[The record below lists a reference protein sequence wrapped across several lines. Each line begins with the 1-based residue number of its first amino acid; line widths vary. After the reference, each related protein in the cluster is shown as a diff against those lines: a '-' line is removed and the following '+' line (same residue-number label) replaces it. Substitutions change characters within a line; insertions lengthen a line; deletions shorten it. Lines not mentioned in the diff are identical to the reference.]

1 MRNTIDNSY
10 SGTILGIKVGI
21 FMTYQ
26 TKTKDEL
33 IKELSELK
41 DKCEELKRAEEK
53 LRLMQEIT
61 QSISES
67 EDFNS
72 ALLIAIHKIC
82 KTTGWVYGET
92 WIPSSDNSYL
102 ECGPV
107 YHSNIAGL
115 KEFRKESEGFKFERG
130 VGVPGRVWA
139 SKNNV
144 WHWDITENH
153 VFLRSHIA
161 KKHGI
166 NGTLVA
172 IPILAGG
179 EVVAVMVFL
188 VTEHGKR
195 NERIVA
201 FDVALVSTI
210 VTHLGTIFLHKR
222 AEESLRESES
232 RFHRL
237 AEASFEGIAIHDKG
251 NILDANGS
259 LARMFG
265 YEPSE
270 IIGKNALDLTAPESR
285 EIILKNIMAGYDKPY
300 EAVGLRK
307 DGTTFTAELIGKPIQ
322 YKGKMV
328 RITAIRDITCQKQFE
343 EELLKVQ
350 KLESLGIL
358 AGGIAHDFNNLLTGI
373 LGYVSL
379 AKMRLNH
386 ADKEYKWLSDA
397 EESCRHAKELSYKI
411 ITFSKGGSPIKE
423 PVYIAEI
430 LKEVIDSLLNGSNI
444 NTEFVIPEDLYII
457 DADKNQIREVMKNLV
472 INAKEAMTDGGVL
485 KVQIEN
491 IISGE
496 KVEPFLK
503 DREYLKISISDTGK
517 GISKEDIPKIFDP
530 YFTTKEMGGVKG
542 TGLGLAVCHSIIKKH
557 DGFITVES
565 VADSGSTFNVY
576 LPASSMKAG

>member
-1 MRNTIDNSY
+1 
-10 SGTILGIKVGI
+10 
-21 FMTYQ
+21 
-26 TKTKDEL
+26 
-33 IKELSELK
+33 
-41 DKCEELKRAEEK
+41 
-53 LRLMQEIT
+53 MQEIT
-61 QSISES
+61 QAISES

-72 ALLIAIHKIC
+72 ALLIALCKIC

-92 WIPSSDNSYL
+92 WIPSLDNSYL

-107 YHSNIAGL
+107 CHSNIAGL
-115 KEFRKESEGFKFERG
+115 EEFRKESEDFKFERG

-153 VFLRSHIA
+153 EFLRSHIA

-166 NGTLVA
+166 NGTVAA

-188 VTEHGKR
+188 VTEYGKR
-195 NERIVA
+195 NERIAA

-210 VTHLGTIFLHKR
+210 VAHLGAIFLHKR
-222 AEESLRESES
+222 SEELLRESES
-232 RFHRL
+232 HFRQL

-251 NILDANGS
+251 NILDANEH

-300 EAVGLRK
+300 EAAGLRK

-322 YKGKMV
+322 YKGKTF
-328 RITAIRDITCQKQFE
+328 RITAIRDITERKHLE

-350 KLESLGIL
+350 RLEELGIL

-373 LGYVSL
+373 LGYISL
-379 AKMRLNH
+379 VKMRLNH
-386 ADKEYKWLSDA
+386 TDKEYKWLSDA
-397 EESCRHAKELSYKI
+397 EESCMHAKELSNKI
-411 ITFSKGGSPIKE
+411 ITFSKGGNPIKE
-423 PVYIAEI
+423 AIYIVDI
-430 LKEVIDSLLNGSNI
+430 LKEVIDNLLSGSNI
-444 NTEFVIPEDLYII
+444 NTKFIIPEDLYII
-457 DADKNQIREVMKNLV
+457 DADKNQIREAIKNLV
-472 INAKEAMTDGGVL
+472 INAKEAMPYGGVL
-485 KVQIEN
+485 KVQVKN
-491 IISGE
+491 IPNCE
-496 KVEPFLK
+496 KAEPFFK
-503 DREYLKISISDTGK
+503 NINYLKISISDTGK
-517 GISKEDIPKIFDP
+517 GISKENIPKIFDP
-530 YFTTKEMGGVKG
+530 YFTTKEMGSVKG
-542 TGLGLAVCHSIIKKH
+542 TGLGLSVCHTIIKKH

-565 VADSGSTFNVY
+565 GPGSGSNFNIY
-576 LPASSMKAG
+576 LPASSIKAG

>member
-1 MRNTIDNSY
+1 M
-10 SGTILGIKVGI
+10 
-21 FMTYQ
+21 
-26 TKTKDEL
+26 E
-33 IKELSELK
+33 
-41 DKCEELKRAEEK
+41 
-53 LRLMQEIT
+53 
-61 QSISES
+61 
-67 EDFNS
+67 
-72 ALLIAIHKIC
+72 
-82 KTTGWVYGET
+82 
-92 WIPSSDNSYL
+92 
-102 ECGPV
+102 
-107 YHSNIAGL
+107 
-115 KEFRKESEGFKFERG
+115 EFRKESEGFKFERG

-144 WHWDITENH
+144 WHWDITEND

-166 NGTLVA
+166 TGTLAA

-188 VTEHGKR
+188 VTEYGKR

-232 RFHRL
+232 HFRQL

-259 LARMFG
+259 LASMFG

-285 EIILKNIMAGYDKPY
+285 DLVLRNIMADYDKPY

-322 YKGKMV
+322 YKGKTL

-358 AGGIAHDFNNLLTGI
+358 ASGIAHDFNNLLTGI
-373 LGYVSL
+373 LGYISL
-379 AKMRLNH
+379 TKIRLKS
-386 ADKEYKWLSDA
+386 ADKEYKWLSEA
-397 EESCRHAKELSYKI
+397 EESCIHAKELSYKI

-423 PVYIAEI
+423 PVYIVEI
-430 LKEVIDSLLNGSNI
+430 LKEVIDSLLSGSNI
-444 NTEFVIPEDLYII
+444 NTKFIIPEDFYII

-472 INAKEAMTDGGVL
+472 INAKEAMIGGGVL

-491 IISGE
+491 IINGE

-503 DREYLKISISDTGK
+503 EKDYLKISISDTGK
-517 GISKEDIPKIFDP
+517 GISKENIDP
-530 YFTTKEMGGVKG
+530 YFTTKDMGSVKG
-542 TGLGLAVCHSIIKKH
+542 TGLGLAVCHSVIKKH

-565 VADSGSTFNVY
+565 VPGSGSDFNIY
-576 LPASSMKAG
+576 LPKSSTRIMQKKN